1 MQVEP
6 YLFFNGRCEEAVKF
20 YTKAIGATDV
30 ELLRFKDAPE
40 RPPPGAVPAG
50 FENKVMHGTFRIGET
65 MVMVSDGHQ
74 EAPAAFQGFG
84 LAITVATEA
93 DARRVFNGL
102 TDGGTVVQPL
112 GKTFFSPGF
121 GMVTDRFGVLWMIV
135 TMA

>member
-1 MQVEP
+1 MQVEA

-65 MVMVSDGHQ
+65 MVMVSDGQH
-74 EAPAAFQGFG
+74 EAPATFQGFG

>member
-1 MQVEP
+1 MQVEA

-50 FENKVMHGTFRIGET
+50 FENKVMHGTFRIGQT
-65 MVMVSDGHQ
+65 TVMVSDGQ
-74 EAPAAFQGFG
+74 REAPAAFHGFA

-93 DARRVFNGL
+93 DARRLFNGL

-121 GMVTDRFGVLWMIV
+121 GMVTDRFGVPWMVV